1 MVSSIVEIF
10 FMWLLSYTFFKKYL
24 EIVKKMFFLV
34 LFALH
39 CLRERE
45 REKQKQT
52 QGKKIPQ
59 IKDQI
64 QYFGRRD

>member
-1 MVSSIVEIF
+1 
-10 FMWLLSYTFFKKYL
+10 
-24 EIVKKMFFLV
+24 MFFLV

-45 REKQKQT
+45 KQKQT
-52 QGKKIPQ
+52 QGKKIPH

-64 QYFGRRD
+64 QYFGMREYIFSFFFV